1 MWGVLGINKAFLR
14 GILGDHIEN
23 TLVNHNWVGARPKN
37 SIIRGH
43 VVVEAVVDL
52 KTC

>member
-1 MWGVLGINKAFLR
+1 MGLTRPFLGEFWGSHREHFSEP
-14 GILGDHIEN
+14 D
-23 TLVNHNWVGARPKN
+23 WVGAQPKN

-43 VVVEAVVDL
+43 VVVEAVVGL

>member
-1 MWGVLGINKAFLR
+1 MWGVLGINKAFFR
-14 GILGDHIEN
+14 GILGIIEN
-23 TLVNHNWVGARPKN
+23 TLVNHNWVGAQPKN

-43 VVVEAVVDL
+43 VVVEAVVGL